1 MTNQRLTLPL
11 ATDQARRFASVRA
24 ANRTEMQEDYV
35 ELIADLIAARGEA
48 RAADIA
54 ERMGVTAA
62 TVANTLTRLKRDGL
76 VEMRPYR
83 SIFLT
88 DAGATMAARSKAR
101 HEVIVRFLRAL
112 GLPEAVA
119 EADAE
124 GMEHHISAETLD
136 VMKRFATDR

>member
-1 MTNQRLTLPL
+1 MTDKRVSLPV
-11 ATDQARRFASVRA
+11 AADQAQRFARVRA
-24 ANRTEMQEDYV
+24 AHRTEMQEDYV
-35 ELIADLIAARGEA
+35 ELIADLIGAQGEA

-76 VEMRPYR
+76 IEMQPYR

-88 DAGATMAARSKAR
+88 AEGATVAARSKAR
-101 HEVIVRFLRAL
+101 HEVIVRFLLAL
-112 GLPEAVA
+112 GLPQPVA

-124 GMEHHISAETLD
+124 GIEHHISAETLEL
-136 VMKRFATDR
+136 MQRFADR